1 MAAEQ
6 LQESISDTLSRRR
19 YNPHHVPEP
28 EQVVLTIGGR
38 TIGTLQNFV
47 VYSGLPK
54 AGKSTFIAA
63 TLASAL
69 MPGDQ
74 FGIKIGFPENRRR
87 VCFFDTESSDY
98 DFYRQINKIKRFSH
112 IDVLPDV
119 FDAYKVREDHP
130 KQIKDMIE
138 QYLQLT
144 PECSVMVI
152 DGFLDLLLNFNDE
165 IESRMLINWLKRLT
179 KQYNCLIIGVLH
191 LGKKDGH
198 TLGHLG
204 SMVDRYT
211 QSLLKITKDKEQL
224 TYSLTAE
231 MMRSDVDFLP
241 VVLKNIDG
249 VWYDQSATINELGE
263 NLKQKKE
270 LTIQEHQQKLFNVF
284 NYRPELSYKELVQ
297 NIAEEYIIGTNKA
310 KQLVAELKNKNL
322 IQKNLNNDYI
332 FNK

>member
-1 MAAEQ
+1 MAAQSIPELSTSDI
-6 LQESISDTLSRRR
+6 LQQRR
-19 YNPHHVPEP
+19 YNPTHTPEP

-74 FGIKIGFPENRRR
+74 FGIKINFPEDRRR
-87 VCFFDTESSDY
+87 VCLFDTESSDY
-98 DFYRQINKIKRFSH
+98 DFYRQIDKIRRFSQ
-112 IDVLPDV
+112 INILPDV
-119 FDAYKVREDHP
+119 FDAYRVREDHP
-130 KQIKDMIE
+130 KQIKEMVE
-138 QYLQLT
+138 MYLQDT

-179 KQYNCLIIGVLH
+179 KLYNCLIIGVLH

-241 VVLKNIDG
+241 VVLQNLNGQWIET
-249 VWYDQSATINELGE
+249 YAESNEP
-263 NLKQKKE
+263 KVKRE
-270 LTIQEHQQKLFNVF
+270 LTLQEHKDKLFRVF
-284 NYRPELSYKELVQ
+284 NYRPELSYKELCQ
-297 NIAEEYIIGTNKA
+297 SICEEYCIGLNKA
-310 KQLVAELKNKNL
+310 KQLVIELKSKNL
-322 IQKNLNNDYI
+322 LQKNQNSDYV
-332 FNK
+332 KTWQ

>member
-1 MAAEQ
+1 MSAVASA
-6 LQESISDTLSRRR
+6 SITINDTLQLRR
-19 YNPHHVPEP
+19 YNPTHIPEP

-74 FGIKIGFPENRRR
+74 FGIKISFPEDRRR
-87 VCFFDTESSDY
+87 VCLFDTESSDY
-98 DFYRQINKIKRFSH
+98 DFYRQIDKIKRFSH
-112 IDVLPDV
+112 INMLPDV

-130 KQIKDMIE
+130 KQIKEMIE
-138 QYLQLT
+138 LYLQQT
-144 PECSVMVI
+144 PQCSVMVI

-224 TYSLTAE
+224 TYSLTPE
-231 MMRSDVDFLP
+231 MLRSDVDFLP
-241 VVLKNIDG
+241 IVLQNIDG
-249 VWYDQSATINELGE
+249 VWCETVPTVKEEKLP
-263 NLKQKKE
+263 KRE
-270 LTIQEHQQKLFNVF
+270 LTYQEHKDKLFRVF
-284 NYRPELSYKELVQ
+284 NYRPQLTYKELWQ
-297 NIAEEYIIGTNKA
+297 AISEEYCIGANKA
-310 KQLVAELKNKNL
+310 KQLVIELKQKNL
-322 IQKNLNNDYI
+322 ITKNLQNDYE
-332 FNK
+332 NNSQR

>member
-1 MAAEQ
+1 MAAQSIPELSTSDI
-6 LQESISDTLSRRR
+6 LQQRR

-47 VYSGLPK
+47 TYSGLPK

-74 FGIKIGFPENRRR
+74 FGIKINFPENRRR
-87 VCFFDTESSDY
+87 VCLFDTESSDY
-98 DFYRQINKIKRFSH
+98 DFYRQIDKIRRFSQ
-112 IDVLPDV
+112 INILPDV
-119 FDAYKVREDHP
+119 FDAYRVREDHP
-130 KQIKDMIE
+130 TQIKEMVE
-138 QYLQLT
+138 MYLQDT

-179 KQYNCLIIGVLH
+179 KLYNCLIIGVLH

-224 TYSLTAE
+224 TYSLSAE
-231 MMRSDVDFLP
+231 MMRSDVDFQP
-241 VVLKNIDG
+241 IVLQNLQGHWIETFA
-249 VWYDQSATINELGE
+249 ATDEP
-263 NLKQKKE
+263 KVKRE
-270 LTIQEHQQKLFNVF
+270 LTLQEHKDKLYKVF
-284 NYRPELSYKELVQ
+284 NYRPELSYKELCQ
-297 NIAEEYIIGTNKA
+297 CICEEYCIGLNKA
-310 KQLVAELKNKNL
+310 KQLVIELKSKNL
-322 IQKNLNNDYI
+322 LQKNQNSDYV
-332 FNK
+332 KTWQ